1 MNKFLRFDWYALALY
16 LMLVSI
22 GLVNIYSAVYDAD
35 NTAIAVGFMQKQL
48 VAFGIGLVLIFLI
61 QFIDIKFFERY
72 ASILFLVSILSL
84 FGVWAFGTEVSILSL
99 FGVWAFGTEVS
110 GARSWY
116 AIGGFSLQPS
126 EFAKVAVA
134 LALAKHLGGFN
145 TRIDSA
151 KDYIGAFIIIAIPAM
166 LTIVQPDP
174 GTAIV
179 ILSFFLVLHAEGL
192 PANFLYVILGLFGL
206 FILTLLIGANTTLW
220 VMGLLSIFIYFYRRM
235 RKAKKV
241 LRSILLIG
249 FMGAAFTLSVSYI
262 FDNVFEQRH
271 RDRFNILLG
280 KEVDVRGVGYNI
292 NQSQIAIGSGGGL
305 GKGYLQGTQTKGG
318 FVPEQQTDYIFTTVG
333 EEWGFLGTALVL
345 GLFMML
351 MTQVVKTAY
360 KQKSTFSRVFCL
372 GFACMLL
379 IHVGINL
386 GMVVGLVP
394 TIGIPLP
401 LMSYGGSS
409 LLAFSIFMGIYLRVY
424 YQRIQ

>member
-35 NTAIAVGFMQKQL
+35 NTAIAVGFIQKQL

-72 ASILFLVSILSL
+72 ASILFL
-84 FGVWAFGTEVSILSL
+84 VSILSL

-179 ILSFFLVLHAEGL
+179 LLSFFLVLHAEGL

-206 FILTLLIGANTTLW
+206 FILTLVIGANTTLW
-220 VMGLLSIFIYFYRRM
+220 VMGLLSIFIYFYRRA

-241 LRSILLIG
+241 LKSILLIG
-249 FMGAAFTLSVSYI
+249 SMGAAFTLSVSYI

-351 MTQVVKTAY
+351 MTQIVKTAY

-379 IHVGINL
+379 VHVGINL

>member
-1 MNKFLRFDWYALALY
+1 MNKFSQFDWYALTLY
-16 LMLVSI
+16 LMLVGV

-35 NTAIAVGFMQKQL
+35 NTTIAAGFMQKQL
-48 VAFGIGLVLIFLI
+48 IALGIGLVLISLF

-72 ASILFLVSILSL
+72 ASILFLVSIVSL
-84 FGVWAFGTEVSILSL
+84 LGL
-99 FGVWAFGTEVS
+99 WAFGTEVS

-134 LALAKHLGGFN
+134 LALSKHLGGFN
-145 TRIDSA
+145 TRIDNV
-151 KDYIGAFIIIAIPAM
+151 KDYTGAFIIMAIPAI
-166 LTIVQPDP
+166 LTILQPDP

-179 ILSFFLVLHAEGL
+179 LLSFFLVLHAEGL
-192 PANFLYVILGLFGL
+192 PANFLYVILSLFVL

-220 VMGLLSIFIYFYRRM
+220 TIGVLSLFTYTYRRW

-241 LRSILLIG
+241 LRPILLIG
-249 FMGAAFTLSVSYI
+249 VVGAAFTLSVSYI

-292 NQSQIAIGSGGGL
+292 NQSQIAIGSGGEL

-333 EEWGFLGTALVL
+333 EEWGFLGTAMVLV
-345 GLFMML
+345 LFMML
-351 MTQVVKTAY
+351 MMQIVKTAY
-360 KQKSTFSRVFCL
+360 KQKTTFSRVFCL
-372 GFACMLL
+372 GFACILL

-409 LLAFSIFMGIYLRVY
+409 LLAFSIFMGIYLRIY

>member
-1 MNKFLRFDWYALALY
+1 MNKFSQFDWYALTLY
-16 LMLVSI
+16 LMLVGV

-35 NTAIAVGFMQKQL
+35 NTAIAAGFMQKQL
-48 VAFGIGLVLIFLI
+48 IALGLGLVLISLF

-72 ASILFLVSILSL
+72 ASILFLLSILSL
-84 FGVWAFGTEVSILSL
+84 LGLWV
-99 FGVWAFGTEVS
+99 FGTEVS

-134 LALAKHLGGFN
+134 RALAKHLGGFN
-145 TRIDSA
+145 TRIDSV
-151 KDYIGAFIIIAIPAM
+151 KDYTGAFVIIAIPAM
-166 LTIVQPDP
+166 LTILQPDP

-179 ILSFFLVLHAEGL
+179 LLSFFLVLHAEGL
-192 PANFLYVILGLFGL
+192 PANFLYVILSLFGL

-220 VMGLLSIFIYFYRRM
+220 TIGVLSLFAYTYRRW

-241 LRSILLIG
+241 LRPILLIG
-249 FMGAAFTLSVSYI
+249 VVGAAFTLSVSYI

-292 NQSQIAIGSGGGL
+292 NQSQIAIGSGRGL

-333 EEWGFLGTALVL
+333 EEWGFLGTSLVL
-345 GLFMML
+345 GLFIML
-351 MTQVVKTAY
+351 MMQIVKTAY
-360 KQKSTFSRVFCL
+360 KQKTTFSRVFCL
-372 GFACMLL
+372 GFACILL
-379 IHVGINL
+379 THVGINL

-409 LLAFSIFMGIYLRVY
+409 LLAFSVFMGIYLRVY

>member
-1 MNKFLRFDWYALALY
+1 MNKFLRFDWYALTLY
-16 LMLVSI
+16 LMLVGI
-22 GLVNIYSAVYDAD
+22 GLVNIYSAVYDAN
-35 NTAIAVGFMQKQL
+35 NTAIAAGFMQKQL
-48 VAFGIGLVLIFLI
+48 ISLGIGLVLIFLF

-72 ASILFLVSILSL
+72 ASILFLVSIVSL
-84 FGVWAFGTEVSILSL
+84 LGL
-99 FGVWAFGTEVS
+99 WAFGTEVS

-145 TRIDSA
+145 TRIDSV
-151 KDYIGAFIIIAIPAM
+151 KDYTGAFVIMAIPAI
-166 LTIVQPDP
+166 LTILQPDP
-174 GTAIV
+174 GTAILL
-179 ILSFFLVLHAEGL
+179 LSFFLVLHAEGL

-206 FILTLLIGANTTLW
+206 FILTLLIGANATLW
-220 VMGLLSIFIYFYRRM
+220 TIGVLSLFAYTYRRL
-235 RKAKKV
+235 RKVKKV
-241 LRSILLIG
+241 LRPILLIG
-249 FMGAAFTLSVSYI
+249 VMGAAFTLSVSYI

-292 NQSQIAIGSGGGL
+292 NQSQIAIGSGRGL

-333 EEWGFLGTALVL
+333 EEWGFLGTSLVL
-345 GLFMML
+345 GLFIML
-351 MTQVVKTAY
+351 MMQIVKTAY
-360 KQKSTFSRVFCL
+360 KQKTTFSRVFCL
-372 GFACMLL
+372 GFACILL
-379 IHVGINL
+379 THVGINL

-409 LLAFSIFMGIYLRVY
+409 LLAFSVFMGIYLRVY

>member
-1 MNKFLRFDWYALALY
+1 MNKFLRFDWYGLTLY
-16 LMLVSI
+16 LMLVGI
-22 GLVNIYSAVYDAD
+22 GLVNIYSAVYDVD
-35 NTAIAVGFMQKQL
+35 NTAIADAYMQKQL
-48 VAFGIGLVLIFLI
+48 IALGIGLVLIFLF

-84 FGVWAFGTEVSILSL
+84 LGLWV
-99 FGVWAFGTEVS
+99 FGTEVS

-134 LALAKHLGGFN
+134 LAIAKHLGGFN
-145 TRIDSA
+145 TRIDKV
-151 KDYIGAFIIIAIPAM
+151 KDYMGAFVIIVIPAM

-179 ILSFFLVLHAEGL
+179 LLSFFFVLHAEGL
-192 PANFLYVILGLFGL
+192 PANFLYALLLLFGL
-206 FILTLLIGANTTLW
+206 FILTLLIGSNFTLITIG
-220 VMGLLSIFIYFYRRM
+220 VLSLFTYIYRRW
-235 RKAKKV
+235 RKVKKV
-241 LRSILLIG
+241 LRPILLIG
-249 FMGAAFTLSVSYI
+249 IMGAAFTLSVSYI

-333 EEWGFLGTALVL
+333 EEWGFLGTVLVL

-351 MTQVVKTAY
+351 TTQIVKTAY
-360 KQKSTFSRVFCL
+360 KQKTTFSRVFCL
-372 GFACMLL
+372 GFACILL
-379 IHVGINL
+379 IHVGINI

-409 LLAFSIFMGIYLRVY
+409 LLAFSMFMGIYLRVY
-424 YQRIQ
+424 YMRIQ

>member
-1 MNKFLRFDWYALALY
+1 MNKLLRFDWYGLSLY
-16 LMLVSI
+16 LMLVGI
-22 GLVNIYSAVYDAD
+22 GLVNIYSAVYDVD
-35 NTAIAVGFMQKQL
+35 NTAIADAFMQKQL
-48 VAFGIGLVLIFLI
+48 IALGIGLVLIFLF

-72 ASILFLVSILSL
+72 ASIFFLVSILSL
-84 FGVWAFGTEVSILSL
+84 LGL
-99 FGVWAFGTEVS
+99 WAFGTEVS

-134 LALAKHLGGFN
+134 LAIAKHLGGFN
-145 TRIDSA
+145 TRIDRV
-151 KDYIGAFIIIAIPAM
+151 KDYMGAFVIIIIPAM

-174 GTAIV
+174 GTAI
-179 ILSFFLVLHAEGL
+179 ILLSFFFVLHAEGL
-192 PANFLYVILGLFGL
+192 PANFLYALLLLFGL
-206 FILTLLIGANTTLW
+206 FFLTLLIGSNFTLITIG
-220 VMGLLSIFIYFYRRM
+220 VLSLFAYIYRRW
-235 RKAKKV
+235 RKVKKV
-241 LRSILLIG
+241 LRPIVLIG
-249 FMGAAFTLSVSYI
+249 IMGAAFTLSVSYI

-333 EEWGFLGTALVL
+333 EEWGFLGTVLVL

-351 MTQVVKTAY
+351 TTQIVKIAY
-360 KQKSTFSRVFCL
+360 KQKTTFSRVFCL
-372 GFACMLL
+372 GFACILL
-379 IHVGINL
+379 THVGINI
-386 GMVVGLVP
+386 GMVVGLLP

-409 LLAFSIFMGIYLRVY
+409 LLAFSLFMGIYLRVY
-424 YQRIQ
+424 YMRIQ

>member
-1 MNKFLRFDWYALALY
+1 MNKFLRFDWYALSLY
-16 LMLVSI
+16 LMLVGI
-22 GLVNIYSAVYDAD
+22 GLVNIYSAVYDVD
-35 NTAIAVGFMQKQL
+35 NTAIAAGFMQKQL
-48 VAFGIGLVLIFLI
+48 IALGIGIVLIFLF

-72 ASILFLVSILSL
+72 ASILFMVSVLSL
-84 FGVWAFGTEVSILSL
+84 LGLWI
-99 FGVWAFGTEVS
+99 FGTEVS

-134 LALAKHLGGFN
+134 LAIAKHLGGFN
-145 TRIDSA
+145 TRIDRV
-151 KDYIGAFIIIAIPAM
+151 KDYMGAFVIIAIPAI
-166 LTIVQPDP
+166 LTIAQPDP

-179 ILSFFLVLHAEGL
+179 LLGFFFVLHAERL
-192 PANFLYVILGLFGL
+192 PSYFIYTLLLLFVL
-206 FILTLLIGANTTLW
+206 FILTLLVGANFTLITIG
-220 VMGLLSIFIYFYRRM
+220 VLLLFTYIYRRW
-235 RKAKKV
+235 RKVKKA
-241 LRSILLIG
+241 LSPILLIG
-249 FMGAAFTLSVSYI
+249 IMGAAFTLSVSYI

-345 GLFMML
+345 SLFMML
-351 MTQVVKTAY
+351 ITQIVKTAY
-360 KQKSTFSRVFCL
+360 KQKTTFSRVFCL
-372 GFACMLL
+372 GFACILL

>member
-1 MNKFLRFDWYALALY
+1 MNKFSQFDWYALTLY
-16 LMLVSI
+16 LMLVGV

-35 NTAIAVGFMQKQL
+35 NTAIAAGFMQKQL
-48 VAFGIGLVLIFLI
+48 IALGIGLVLISLF

-72 ASILFLVSILSL
+72 ASILFLLSILSL
-84 FGVWAFGTEVSILSL
+84 LGLWV
-99 FGVWAFGTEVS
+99 FGTEVS

-145 TRIDSA
+145 TRIDSV
-151 KDYIGAFIIIAIPAM
+151 KDYTGAFVIIAIPAM
-166 LTIVQPDP
+166 LTILQPDP

-179 ILSFFLVLHAEGL
+179 LLSFFLVLHAEGL
-192 PANFLYVILGLFGL
+192 PANFLYVILSLFGL

-220 VMGLLSIFIYFYRRM
+220 TIGVLSLFAYTYRRW

-241 LRSILLIG
+241 LRPILLIG
-249 FMGAAFTLSVSYI
+249 VVGAAFTLSVSYI

-280 KEVDVRGVGYNI
+280 KEVDLRGVGYNI
-292 NQSQIAIGSGGGL
+292 NQSQIAIGSGGKL

-333 EEWGFLGTALVL
+333 EEWGFLGTAMVL

-351 MTQVVKTAY
+351 MMQIVKTAY
-360 KQKSTFSRVFCL
+360 KQKTTFSRVFCL
-372 GFACMLL
+372 GFACILL

-409 LLAFSIFMGIYLRVY
+409 LLAFSIFMGIYLRIY

>member
-35 NTAIAVGFMQKQL
+35 NTAIAVGFIQKQL

-72 ASILFLVSILSL
+72 ASILFL
-84 FGVWAFGTEVSILSL
+84 VSILSL

-179 ILSFFLVLHAEGL
+179 LLSFFLVLHAEGL

-206 FILTLLIGANTTLW
+206 FILTLVIGANTTLW
-220 VMGLLSIFIYFYRRM
+220 VMGLLSIFIYFYRRA

-249 FMGAAFTLSVSYI
+249 SMGAAFTLSVSYI

-351 MTQVVKTAY
+351 MTQIVKTAY

-379 IHVGINL
+379 VHVGINL

>member
-1 MNKFLRFDWYALALY
+1 MNKFLRFDWYALTLY
-16 LMLVSI
+16 LMLVGI
-22 GLVNIYSAVYDAD
+22 GLVNIYSAVYDAN
-35 NTAIAVGFMQKQL
+35 NTAIAAGFMQKQL
-48 VAFGIGLVLIFLI
+48 ISLGIGLVLIFLF

-72 ASILFLVSILSL
+72 ASILFLVSIVSL
-84 FGVWAFGTEVSILSL
+84 LGL
-99 FGVWAFGTEVS
+99 WAFGTEVS

-145 TRIDSA
+145 TRIDNV
-151 KDYIGAFIIIAIPAM
+151 KDYTGAFVIMAIPAI
-166 LTIVQPDP
+166 LTILQPDP

-179 ILSFFLVLHAEGL
+179 LLSFFLVLHAEGL

-206 FILTLLIGANTTLW
+206 FILTLLIGANATLW
-220 VMGLLSIFIYFYRRM
+220 TVGVLSLFAYTYRRL
-235 RKAKKV
+235 RKVKKV
-241 LRSILLIG
+241 LRPILLIG
-249 FMGAAFTLSVSYI
+249 VMGAAFTLSVSYI

-292 NQSQIAIGSGGGL
+292 NQSQIAIGSGRGL

-333 EEWGFLGTALVL
+333 EEWGFLGTSLVL

-351 MTQVVKTAY
+351 MMQIVKTAY
-360 KQKSTFSRVFCL
+360 KQKTTFSRVFCL
-372 GFACMLL
+372 GFACILL

-409 LLAFSIFMGIYLRVY
+409 LLAFSVFMGIYLRVY

>member
-1 MNKFLRFDWYALALY
+1 MNKFLRFDWYALILY
-16 LMLVSI
+16 LMLVGI
-22 GLVNIYSAVYDAD
+22 GLINIYSAVYDFD
-35 NTAIAVGFMQKQL
+35 NRAIADGFMQKQII
-48 VAFGIGLVLIFLI
+48 AFGIGLIVIFLF

-72 ASILFLVSILSL
+72 ASILYLLSMLSL
-84 FGVWAFGTEVSILSL
+84 LGLWLFGTD
-99 FGVWAFGTEVS
+99 VS

-116 AIGGFSLQPS
+116 TIGGFSLQPS

-134 LALAKHLGGFN
+134 LAIAKHLGSFN
-145 TRIDSA
+145 TLIDRV
-151 KDYIGAFIIIAIPAM
+151 KDYLGAFVIIAIPAI
-166 LTIVQPDP
+166 LTILQPDP
-174 GTAIV
+174 GTAMV
-179 ILSFFLVLHAEGL
+179 LLGFFFVLHAEGL
-192 PANFLYVILGLFGL
+192 STYYLNTLVLLFGL
-206 FILTLLIGANTTLW
+206 FILTLLIGANFTLITIG
-220 VMGLLSIFIYFYRRM
+220 VLSLFVFIYM
-235 RKAKKV
+235 RLRKLKKA
-241 LRSILLIG
+241 LWPLILISFLC
-249 FMGAAFTLSVSYI
+249 AAFTLSVSYI

-280 KEVDVRGVGYNI
+280 KEVDIRGVGYNI

-305 GKGYLQGTQTKGG
+305 GKGFLQGTQTKGG

-351 MTQVVKTAY
+351 MTQIIKTAY
-360 KQKSTFSRVFCL
+360 KQKNTFSRVFCL
-372 GFACMLL
+372 GFACVLL

-409 LLAFSIFMGIYLRVY
+409 LLAFSMFMGIYLRLY
-424 YQRIQ
+424 FQRIQ

>member
-1 MNKFLRFDWYALALY
+1 MNKFLRFDWYALTLY
-16 LMLVSI
+16 LMLVGI
-22 GLVNIYSAVYDAD
+22 GLVNIYSAVYDAN
-35 NTAIAVGFMQKQL
+35 NTAIAAGFMQKQL
-48 VAFGIGLVLIFLI
+48 ISLGIGLVLIFLF

-72 ASILFLVSILSL
+72 ASILFLVSIVSL
-84 FGVWAFGTEVSILSL
+84 LGL
-99 FGVWAFGTEVS
+99 WAFGTEVS

-145 TRIDSA
+145 TRIDSV
-151 KDYIGAFIIIAIPAM
+151 KDYTGAFVIMAIPAI
-166 LTIVQPDP
+166 LTILQPDP

-179 ILSFFLVLHAEGL
+179 LLSFFLVLHAEGL

-206 FILTLLIGANTTLW
+206 FILTLLIGANATLW
-220 VMGLLSIFIYFYRRM
+220 TIGVLSLFAYTYRSL
-235 RKAKKV
+235 RKLKKV
-241 LRSILLIG
+241 LRPILLIG
-249 FMGAAFTLSVSYI
+249 VMGAAFTLSVSYI

-292 NQSQIAIGSGGGL
+292 NQSQIAIGSGRGL

-333 EEWGFLGTALVL
+333 EEWGFLGTSLVL

-351 MTQVVKTAY
+351 MMQIVKTAY
-360 KQKSTFSRVFCL
+360 KQKTTFSRVFCL
-372 GFACMLL
+372 GFACILL

-409 LLAFSIFMGIYLRVY
+409 LLAFSVFMGIYLRVY

>member
-1 MNKFLRFDWYALALY
+1 MNKFSQFDWYALTLY
-16 LMLVSI
+16 LMLVGV

-35 NTAIAVGFMQKQL
+35 NTAIAAGFMQKQL
-48 VAFGIGLVLIFLI
+48 IALGIGLVLISLF

-72 ASILFLVSILSL
+72 ASILFLLSILSL
-84 FGVWAFGTEVSILSL
+84 LGLWV
-99 FGVWAFGTEVS
+99 FGTEVS

-145 TRIDSA
+145 TRIDSV
-151 KDYIGAFIIIAIPAM
+151 KDYTGAFVIIAIPAM
-166 LTIVQPDP
+166 LTILQPDP

-179 ILSFFLVLHAEGL
+179 LLSFFLVLHAEGL
-192 PANFLYVILGLFGL
+192 PANFLYVILSLFGL

-220 VMGLLSIFIYFYRRM
+220 TIVVLSLFAYTYRRW

-241 LRSILLIG
+241 LRPILLIG
-249 FMGAAFTLSVSYI
+249 VVGAAFTLSVSYI

-292 NQSQIAIGSGGGL
+292 NQSQIAIGSGGKL

-333 EEWGFLGTALVL
+333 EEWGFLGTAMVL

-351 MTQVVKTAY
+351 MMQIVKTAY
-360 KQKSTFSRVFCL
+360 KQKTTFSRVFCL
-372 GFACMLL
+372 GFACILL

>member
-84 FGVWAFGTEVSILSL
+84 FGVWAFGTEVS
-99 FGVWAFGTEVS
+99 

-179 ILSFFLVLHAEGL
+179 LLSFFLVLHAEGL

>member
-1 MNKFLRFDWYALALY
+1 MNKFSQFDWYALTLY
-16 LMLVSI
+16 LILVGV

-35 NTAIAVGFMQKQL
+35 NTAIAAGFMQKQL
-48 VAFGIGLVLIFLI
+48 IALGIGLVLISLF

-72 ASILFLVSILSL
+72 ASILFLLSILSL
-84 FGVWAFGTEVSILSL
+84 LGLWV
-99 FGVWAFGTEVS
+99 FGTEVS

-145 TRIDSA
+145 TRIDSV
-151 KDYIGAFIIIAIPAM
+151 KDYTGAFVIIAIPAM
-166 LTIVQPDP
+166 LTILQPDP

-179 ILSFFLVLHAEGL
+179 LLSFFLVLHAEGL
-192 PANFLYVILGLFGL
+192 PANFLYVILSLFGL

-220 VMGLLSIFIYFYRRM
+220 TIGVLSLFAYTYRRW

-241 LRSILLIG
+241 LRPILLIG
-249 FMGAAFTLSVSYI
+249 VVGAAFTLSVSYI

-280 KEVDVRGVGYNI
+280 KEVDLRGVGYNI
-292 NQSQIAIGSGGGL
+292 NQSQIAIGSGGKL

-333 EEWGFLGTALVL
+333 EEWGFLGTAMVL

-351 MTQVVKTAY
+351 MMQIVKTAY
-360 KQKSTFSRVFCL
+360 KQKTTFSRVFCL
-372 GFACMLL
+372 GFACILL

-401 LMSYGGSS
+401 LMSYGGSN
-409 LLAFSIFMGIYLRVY
+409 LLAFSIFMGIYLRMY

>member
-1 MNKFLRFDWYALALY
+1 MNKFLRFDWVALTLF
-16 LMLVSI
+16 LMLVGI
-22 GLVNIYSAVYDAD
+22 GLVNIYSAVYDAN
-35 NTAIAVGFMQKQL
+35 NTAIAAGFMQKQL
-48 VAFGIGLVLIFLI
+48 ISLGIGFVLIFLF

-72 ASILFLVSILSL
+72 ASILFLVSIVSL
-84 FGVWAFGTEVSILSL
+84 LGL
-99 FGVWAFGTEVS
+99 WAFGTEVS

-145 TRIDSA
+145 TRIENV
-151 KDYIGAFIIIAIPAM
+151 KDYTGAFVIMAIPAI
-166 LTIVQPDP
+166 LTILQPDP

-179 ILSFFLVLHAEGL
+179 LLSFFLVLHAEGL
-192 PANFLYVILGLFGL
+192 PANFLYVMLGLFGL
-206 FILTLLIGANTTLW
+206 FILTLLVGVNPTLW
-220 VMGLLSIFIYFYRRM
+220 TIGVLALFAYAYRRL
-235 RKAKKV
+235 RKEKKV
-241 LRSILLIG
+241 LRPILLIG
-249 FMGAAFTLSVSYI
+249 IMGAAFTLSVSYI

-292 NQSQIAIGSGGGL
+292 NQSQIAIGSGRGL

-333 EEWGFLGTALVL
+333 EEWGFLGTSLVL
-345 GLFMML
+345 GLFIML
-351 MTQVVKTAY
+351 MLQIVKTAY
-360 KQKSTFSRVFCL
+360 KQKTTFGRVFCL
-372 GFACMLL
+372 GFACILL
-379 IHVGINL
+379 THVGINL

-409 LLAFSIFMGIYLRVY
+409 LLAFSVFMGIYLRVY

>member
-1 MNKFLRFDWYALALY
+1 MNKFLRFDWYALTLY
-16 LMLVSI
+16 LMLVGI
-22 GLVNIYSAVYDAD
+22 GLVNIYSAVYDAN
-35 NTAIAVGFMQKQL
+35 NTAIAAGFMQKQL
-48 VAFGIGLVLIFLI
+48 ISLGIGLVLIFLF

-72 ASILFLVSILSL
+72 ASILFLVSIVSL
-84 FGVWAFGTEVSILSL
+84 LGLWV
-99 FGVWAFGTEVS
+99 FGTEVS

-145 TRIDSA
+145 TRIDSV
-151 KDYIGAFIIIAIPAM
+151 KDYTGAFVIMAIPAI
-166 LTIVQPDP
+166 LTILQPDP

-179 ILSFFLVLHAEGL
+179 LLSFFLVLHAEGL

-206 FILTLLIGANTTLW
+206 FILTLLIGANATLW
-220 VMGLLSIFIYFYRRM
+220 TIGVLSLFAYTYRRL
-235 RKAKKV
+235 RKVKKV
-241 LRSILLIG
+241 LRPILLIG
-249 FMGAAFTLSVSYI
+249 VMGAAFTLSVSYI

-292 NQSQIAIGSGGGL
+292 NQSQIAIGSGRGL

-333 EEWGFLGTALVL
+333 EEWGFLGTSLVL

-351 MTQVVKTAY
+351 MMQIVKTAY
-360 KQKSTFSRVFCL
+360 KQKTTFSRVFCL
-372 GFACMLL
+372 GFACILL
-379 IHVGINL
+379 IHLGINL

-409 LLAFSIFMGIYLRVY
+409 LLAFSVFMGIYLRVY

>member
-1 MNKFLRFDWYALALY
+1 MNKFLRFDWYALTLY
-16 LMLVSI
+16 LMLVGI
-22 GLVNIYSAVYDAD
+22 GLVNIYSAVYDAN
-35 NTAIAVGFMQKQL
+35 NTAIAAGFMQKQL
-48 VAFGIGLVLIFLI
+48 ISLGIGLVLIFLF

-72 ASILFLVSILSL
+72 ASILFLVSIVSL
-84 FGVWAFGTEVSILSL
+84 LGLWV
-99 FGVWAFGTEVS
+99 FGTEVS

-145 TRIDSA
+145 TRIDNV
-151 KDYIGAFIIIAIPAM
+151 KDYTGAFVIMAIPAI
-166 LTIVQPDP
+166 LTILQPDP

-179 ILSFFLVLHAEGL
+179 LLSFFLVLHAEGL

-206 FILTLLIGANTTLW
+206 FILTLLIGANATLW
-220 VMGLLSIFIYFYRRM
+220 TIGVLSLFAYTYRRL
-235 RKAKKV
+235 RKLKKV
-241 LRSILLIG
+241 LRPILLIG
-249 FMGAAFTLSVSYI
+249 VMGAAFTLSVSYI

-292 NQSQIAIGSGGGL
+292 NQSQIAIGSGRGL

-333 EEWGFLGTALVL
+333 EEWGFLGTSLVL

-351 MTQVVKTAY
+351 MMQIVKTAY
-360 KQKSTFSRVFCL
+360 KQKTTFSRVFCL
-372 GFACMLL
+372 GFACILL

-409 LLAFSIFMGIYLRVY
+409 LLAFSVFMGIYLRVY
-424 YQRIQ
+424 YHRIQ

>member
-1 MNKFLRFDWYALALY
+1 MNKFLRFDWYALSLY
-16 LMLVSI
+16 LMLVGI
-22 GLVNIYSAVYDAD
+22 GLVNIYSAVYDVD
-35 NTAIAVGFMQKQL
+35 NTAIAAGFMKKQL
-48 VAFGIGLVLIFLI
+48 IALGIGIVLIFLF

-72 ASILFLVSILSL
+72 ASILFMVSILSL
-84 FGVWAFGTEVSILSL
+84 LGLWI
-99 FGVWAFGTEVS
+99 FGTEVS

-134 LALAKHLGGFN
+134 LAIAKHLGGFN
-145 TRIDSA
+145 TRIDRV
-151 KDYIGAFIIIAIPAM
+151 KDYMGAFVIIAIPAI
-166 LTIVQPDP
+166 LTIAQPDP

-179 ILSFFLVLHAEGL
+179 LLGFFFVLHSEGL
-192 PANFLYVILGLFGL
+192 PSYFIYTLLLLFVL
-206 FILTLLIGANTTLW
+206 FILTLLIGANFTLITIG
-220 VMGLLSIFIYFYRRM
+220 VLLLFTYIYRRW
-235 RKAKKV
+235 RKIKKA
-241 LRSILLIG
+241 LRPILLIG
-249 FMGAAFTLSVSYI
+249 IMGAAFTLSVSYI

-345 GLFMML
+345 SLFMML
-351 MTQVVKTAY
+351 ITQIVKTAY
-360 KQKSTFSRVFCL
+360 KQKTTFSRVFCL
-372 GFACMLL
+372 GFACILL
-379 IHVGINL
+379 IHVGVNL

>member
-35 NTAIAVGFMQKQL
+35 NTAIAVGFIQKQL

-72 ASILFLVSILSL
+72 ASILFL
-84 FGVWAFGTEVSILSL
+84 VSILSL

-179 ILSFFLVLHAEGL
+179 LLSFFLVLHAEGL

-351 MTQVVKTAY
+351 MTQIVKTAY

-379 IHVGINL
+379 VHVGINL

>member
-1 MNKFLRFDWYALALY
+1 
-16 LMLVSI
+16 MLVCI

-35 NTAIAVGFMQKQL
+35 NTAIAAGFMQKQL
-48 VAFGIGLVLIFLI
+48 ISLGIGLVLIFLF

-84 FGVWAFGTEVSILSL
+84 LGLWVFGTEI
-99 FGVWAFGTEVS
+99 S

-145 TRIDSA
+145 TRIDSV
-151 KDYIGAFIIIAIPAM
+151 KDYTGAFVIIAIPAM
-166 LTIVQPDP
+166 LTILQPDP

-179 ILSFFLVLHAEGL
+179 LLSFFLVLHAEGL
-192 PANFLYVILGLFGL
+192 PAYFLYVILGLFGL
-206 FILTLLIGANTTLW
+206 FILTLLIGANATLW
-220 VMGLLSIFIYFYRRM
+220 SIGILSLFAYTYRRW
-235 RKAKKV
+235 RKAKNV
-241 LRSILLIG
+241 LRPILLIG
-249 FMGAAFTLSVSYI
+249 IMGAAFTLSVSYI

-305 GKGYLQGTQTKGG
+305 GKGYLQGTQTKGR

-333 EEWGFLGTALVL
+333 EEWGFLGTAMVL

-351 MTQVVKTAY
+351 IMQIVKTAY
-360 KQKSTFSRVFCL
+360 KQKTTFSRVFCL
-372 GFACMLL
+372 GFACVLL
-379 IHVGINL
+379 IHVSINL
-386 GMVVGLVP
+386 GMVVGLIP

-409 LLAFSIFMGIYLRVY
+409 LLAFSIFIGIYLRIY

>member
-1 MNKFLRFDWYALALY
+1 
-16 LMLVSI
+16 MLVSI

-72 ASILFLVSILSL
+72 ASILFL
-84 FGVWAFGTEVSILSL
+84 VSILSL

-179 ILSFFLVLHAEGL
+179 LLSFFLVLHAEGL

>member
-1 MNKFLRFDWYALALY
+1 MNKFLRFDWYALTLY
-16 LMLVSI
+16 LMLVGI
-22 GLVNIYSAVYDAD
+22 GLVNIYSAVYDAN
-35 NTAIAVGFMQKQL
+35 NTAIAAGFMQKQL
-48 VAFGIGLVLIFLI
+48 ISLGIGLVLIFLF

-72 ASILFLVSILSL
+72 ASILFLVSIVSL
-84 FGVWAFGTEVSILSL
+84 LGL
-99 FGVWAFGTEVS
+99 WAFGTEVS

-145 TRIDSA
+145 TRIDNV
-151 KDYIGAFIIIAIPAM
+151 KDYTGAFIIMAIPAI
-166 LTIVQPDP
+166 LTILQPDP

-179 ILSFFLVLHAEGL
+179 LLSFFFVLHAEGL
-192 PANFLYVILGLFGL
+192 PANFLYVILSLFGL

-220 VMGLLSIFIYFYRRM
+220 TIGVLSLFAYTYRRW

-241 LRSILLIG
+241 LRPILLIG
-249 FMGAAFTLSVSYI
+249 VVGAAFTLSVSYI

-292 NQSQIAIGSGGGL
+292 NQSQIAIGSGRGL

-333 EEWGFLGTALVL
+333 EEWGFIGTSLVL
-345 GLFMML
+345 GLFLML
-351 MTQVVKTAY
+351 MMQIVKTAY
-360 KQKSTFSRVFCL
+360 KQKTTFSRVFCL
-372 GFACMLL
+372 GFACILL
-379 IHVGINL
+379 THVGINL

-409 LLAFSIFMGIYLRVY
+409 LLAFSVFMGIYLRVY